1 MTGSPQ
7 PPEPYSNE
15 EIPRCAF
22 GLEAGDAPTG
32 REYDRLAASL
42 RELSRLRDAL
52 RSSQRDSERLDWLES
67 SKNYSV
73 AWNRWSGVTGEFRE
87 AIDAARGVSSGDQ
100 PGGGSQ

>member
-52 RSSQRDSERLDWLES
+52 RSIAKGEGRFNRDPLTHASNTIEDMI
-67 SKNYSV
+67 
-73 AWNRWSGVTGEFRE
+73 AIAE
-87 AIDAARGVSSGDQ
+87 AALGDQ